1 MADMTP
7 STKNA
12 PNFFPQE
19 FDLETFFGVTMDLM
33 GQLGE
38 EIGLSQIFS
47 QMGISMGYYALTNWL
62 WELYCG
68 ALPGYNLW

>member
-12 PNFFPQE
+12 LNFFPKS
-19 FDLETFFGVTMDLM
+19 FSWRLFFGVTMDLI

-38 EIGLSQIFS
+38 EIGLSRFFS
-47 QMGISMGYYALTNWL
+47 QMGISMGYYALTIWQYRN
-62 WELYCG
+62 CDIK
-68 ALPGYNLW
+68 AI